1 MSKASHLNK
10 DKTSQ
15 LDKSKL
21 SNNDDNSWTEMD
33 TSRNEITFPTIS
45 GSSPNVVTFE
55 DDSVREDV
63 VDRPSDDFSSINTT
77 TMTES
82 TLIAIEA
89 TKIATVSF
97 LKKDF
102 KERHF
107 LKFPLGVKTRS

>member
-1 MSKASHLNK
+1 MNK
-10 DKTSQ
+10 
-15 LDKSKL
+15 DKSKL